1 MGVRHPVDPAQN
13 AKIIIH
19 YPLSTIHYVMAGS
32 VNKVILIGNLGSD
45 PEVRYLE
52 GGSTV
57 ARFNIA
63 TSESYTNKSGERVEQ
78 TEWHRIELWDRLAQI
93 AEKYLRKG
101 NSVYIEGRIRSEN
114 WTDKEGQQRTGITI
128 RANNMTLLGGSNT
141 GGGSDSDPS
150 AAASRAPAPPT
161 REASPRASDPVPPA
175 MASGADDDDLPF

>member
-1 MGVRHPVDPAQN
+1 
-13 AKIIIH
+13 
-19 YPLSTIHYVMAGS
+19 MAGS

-63 TSESYTNKSGERVEQ
+63 TSESYTNKGGERVEQ

-128 RANNMTLLGGSNT
+128 RANNMTLLGGSNA
-141 GGGSDSDPS
+141 GGDGDAP
-150 AAASRAPAPPT
+150 PAPMTSRQAPQPT
-161 REASPRASDPVPPA
+161 REPAPRASDPVPPT
-175 MASGADDDDLPF
+175 MASSGEDDDLPF

>member
-1 MGVRHPVDPAQN
+1 
-13 AKIIIH
+13 
-19 YPLSTIHYVMAGS
+19 MAGS

-52 GGSTV
+52 GGSSV

-101 NSVYIEGRIRSEN
+101 NSVYIEGRIRTEN
-114 WTDKEGQQRTGITI
+114 WTDKEGQQRSGVTI
-128 RANNMTLLGGSNT
+128 RANTLTLLGG
-141 GGGSDSDPS
+141 GGGGNNGGGGNSDSGSSDS
-150 AAASRAPAPPT
+150 GNSSYAAPAPSRP
-161 REASPRASDPVPPA
+161 ASAPAAPRPQDPVPPS
-175 MASGADDDDLPF
+175 MASGSDEDDLPF

>member
-1 MGVRHPVDPAQN
+1 
-13 AKIIIH
+13 
-19 YPLSTIHYVMAGS
+19 MAGS

-63 TSESYTNKSGERVEQ
+63 TSESYTNKGGERVEQ

-128 RANNMTLLGGSNT
+128 RANNMTLLGGSNA
-141 GGGSDSDPS
+141 GSGSDNEQSS
-150 AAASRAPAPPT
+150 GGTAANRPT
-161 REASPRASDPVPPA
+161 REPVPRASDPVPPA
-175 MASGADDDDLPF
+175 MASKPDDDDLPF

>member
-1 MGVRHPVDPAQN
+1 
-13 AKIIIH
+13 
-19 YPLSTIHYVMAGS
+19 MAGS

-45 PEVRYLE
+45 PEIRYLE
-52 GGSTV
+52 GGSSV

-63 TSESYTNKSGERVEQ
+63 TSESYTNKGGERVEQ

-128 RANNMTLLGGSNT
+128 RANNMTLLGGSNA
-141 GGGSDSDPS
+141 GGGSDNEQP
-150 AAASRAPAPPT
+150 AGGTAASRPASQPA
-161 REASPRASDPVPPA
+161 REPAPRASDPVPPA
-175 MASGADDDDLPF
+175 MASNADDDDLPF